1 MLRSCFSPFS
11 TCLYLSMMLANLR
24 CEYYRVPQRYERLGR
39 WINNQRLMFWKSMQ
53 KETSS
58 MTSERVK
65 MLDEVGF
72 DWGHERRLTP
82 GNSKKAPPKDGN
94 SKKVLS
100 KDGSSKKAP
109 PKDGN
114 SATAP
119 PDQRSQSLTRKEEVR
134 PS

>member
-1 MLRSCFSPFS
+1 
-11 TCLYLSMMLANLR
+11 
-24 CEYYRVPQRYERLGR
+24 
-39 WINNQRLMFWKSMQ
+39 
-53 KETSS
+53 